1 MCVRTVRIVLAIEW
15 QAVGADGRFI
25 AMAATIRM
33 QANRPRR
40 LCREPLTS
48 FGFEV
53 GVDDADGTDG
63 LPPASSGER
72 PPDSRYHHFPDQP
85 TDCFRRSP

>member
-25 AMAATIRM
+25 AMAAIVRR
-33 QANRPRR
+33 QADRPQR

-48 FGFEV
+48 FGFRV
-53 GVDDADGTDG
+53 WVDDADGPT
-63 LPPASSGER
+63 PASSGVW
-72 PPDSRYHHFPDQP
+72 
-85 TDCFRRSP
+85 C